1 MGFLK
6 KPKAPEPTAQEV
18 AITQRQ
24 ERALDEEIG
33 ENEQRLRAQRRG
45 QLGTRS
51 LLAGAPGSRSAAASG
66 MGRGKGGAAPKSAVS
81 RSSILAGIGNVGM
94 GGGGSGSARTA
105 GRQYR

>member
-6 KPKAPEPTAQEV
+6 KPKRPVATAQEV

-51 LLAGAPGSRSAAASG
+51 LLAGAPTSRSSAASG
-66 MGRGKGGAAPKSAVS
+66 MGRGRGGAPSMPKAGSVTRA
-81 RSSILAGIGNVGM
+81 SILQGINVQGL
-94 GGGGSGSARTA
+94 GGGM
-105 GRQYR
+105 

>member
-6 KPKAPEPTAQEV
+6 KPKKQQPTAQEV

-51 LLAGAPGSRSAAASG
+51 LLAGAPTSRSGAASG
-66 MGRGKGGAAPKSAVS
+66 MGRGVGVSAPRSAAS
-81 RSSILAGIGNVGM
+81 RSSILAVGNVGM

>member
-6 KPKAPEPTAQEV
+6 KPKRPVATAQEV

-51 LLAGAPGSRSAAASG
+51 LLAGAPTMPKAGSVTRA
-66 MGRGKGGAAPKSAVS
+66 
-81 RSSILAGIGNVGM
+81 SILQGINVQGL
-94 GGGGSGSARTA
+94 GGGM
-105 GRQYR
+105 

>member
-1 MGFLK
+1 MGFMK
-6 KPKAPEPTAQEV
+6 KPKKPQPTAQEV

-66 MGRGKGGAAPKSAVS
+66 MGRGRGAPSMPKAGSAT
-81 RSSILAGIGNVGM
+81 RASILQGINVRGIGGGM
-94 GGGGSGSARTA
+94 
-105 GRQYR
+105 

>member
-6 KPKAPEPTAQEV
+6 KPKKPEPTAQEV

-66 MGRGKGGAAPKSAVS
+66 MGRGKGAATSMPKTGAYS
-81 RSSILAGIGNVGM
+81 RASILQGIQVRGIGGGM
-94 GGGGSGSARTA
+94 
-105 GRQYR
+105 